1 MSITDT
7 LTGLSPYTTIPQLNN
22 SLTTTSEQTKAV
34 SSVEGDSSGVTN
46 DSGSQN
52 QALSSFEAILGKLL
66 PGTGSS
72 GDKVNEEQLFSALLE
87 ERLTTLKGAEL
98 AATYNQYFEDHKG
111 QMTTSDGYIPVE
123 TAAREAL
130 RDLVA
135 DGSLTTEEAEE
146 IHAQAFQAAQIDN
159 NKGALYDSFGTTM
172 AVTLVEMAMQSS
184 SAMMASFDSGDLEA
198 GRLSLDFVQESGPA
212 QFNNADAISTSNQS
226 ADFVGGDG
234 FLFKPVSE
242 RDGTLVVLLPAT
254 MSGQIAD
261 VSLVDDNGQ
270 IIESGD
276 EFEDFEDGR
285 PVFRFDQ
292 AGGSYP
298 SNITVT
304 VTMTDGSEKLYN
316 IANPSQRYA

>member
-7 LTGLSPYTTIPQLNN
+7 VTGLSPYTTIPQLNN
-22 SLTTTSEQTKAV
+22 TLTTAAEQTQAV
-34 SSVEGDSSGVTN
+34 SSVEGDSSGVAN

-52 QALSSFEAILGKLL
+52 EALSSFEAVLSKLL
-66 PGTGSS
+66 PGTGGS

-87 ERLTTLKGAEL
+87 ERLTTLKGSEL
-98 AATYNQYFEDHKG
+98 AATYSQYFEENKS
-111 QMTTSDGYIPVE
+111 QMTTADGYVPVE

-130 RDLVA
+130 RSLVA

-146 IHAQAFQAAQIDN
+146 IHAQAFQAAQIDD

-172 AVTLVEMAMQSS
+172 AVTLVEMAMRSS
-184 SAMMASFDSGDLEA
+184 SAMMASFDSGELEA
-198 GRLSLDFVQESGPA
+198 GRLSLDFLQESGPA
-212 QFNNADAISTSNQS
+212 QFNSANSISASNES
-226 ADFVGGDG
+226 AEFVGGDG

-242 RDGTLVVLLPAT
+242 KNGNLVVLLPAT
-254 MSGQIAD
+254 MSGQIKD
-261 VSLVDDNGQ
+261 VSLVDNSGQ
-270 IIESGD
+270 TIETGD
-276 EFEDFEDGR
+276 AFEDFEDGR

-304 VTMTDGSEKLYN
+304 VTMLDGSEKQYN
-316 IANPSQRYA
+316 IANPGQRYA